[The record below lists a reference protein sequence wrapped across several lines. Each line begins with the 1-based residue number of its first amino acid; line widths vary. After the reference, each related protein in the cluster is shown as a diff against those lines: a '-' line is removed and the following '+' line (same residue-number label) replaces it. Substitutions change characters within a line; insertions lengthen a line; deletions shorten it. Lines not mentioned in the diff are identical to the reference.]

1 MLRTTSSRTTLLIG
15 MLALGAPCLPAADDA
30 AGPRMAHE
38 VPDPGIERRIT
49 DLLSQLT
56 LDEKLDLL
64 SGTGYETRPVERLG
78 IPALKMVDGPA
89 GVRQGQATA
98 FPAPIALAATWNPE
112 LAESVG
118 RAVARETKAKGG
130 NVLLA
135 PCVNIHRT
143 PFGGRN
149 FESFGEDPYLAGR
162 LAVAYVR
169 GVQGERVIAT
179 VKHFACNNQEHE
191 RLNINVEVDERALN
205 EIYLPAFKAAVTEAG
220 VWGVMSAYN
229 KLNGAFASE
238 NGPLLTGL
246 LKERWGFRGFVLSD
260 WGAVHSV
267 APTVNAGL
275 DLEMPTG
282 KYLSRAN
289 LARALDAGEI
299 RWPALDDKVRRILR
313 AMLSLGIGQGSDE
326 GALDTPEH
334 RELAKRVALESMVL
348 LKNDGGLLPL
358 DPKRLRSVAVIGPN
372 AAVARVGGGGSAAV
386 TPFYSVSPLDG
397 LKAKLEKKAKV
408 NYAPGVLGESDF
420 TPAPSEWL
428 RPPADSND
436 GEGLLGE
443 YFANAD
449 LIGEPMARRID
460 RRIVLEGAASLPA
473 GIGSQRFSVRWS
485 GELRPGQNGRY
496 LVSNVSDDGSRVY
509 LDGKLLLDNWGTH
522 GPSFRSTTVEL
533 KGGQSYPIR
542 IEYVQSGGG
551 FLFRLGLA
559 KIKMEP
565 LLEAVETAK
574 RSDVAV
580 VCVGLSAV
588 DESEGSD
595 RKALGLP
602 EEQERLIAAIAD
614 ANPRTIVVLNAGAAV
629 LPGEWLNRVPA
640 LLLAWYPGQEGGN
653 ALAELL
659 LGETSPSGK
668 LPTSFV
674 QRWEDASAYGN
685 YPGQGGVVR
694 YDEGI
699 FVGYRHL
706 DKTRVAA
713 LFPFGHGL
721 SYTGFAYG
729 DLRVAPRK
737 LARGSTIDVSFAVT
751 NTGARAGAE
760 IAQLY
765 VRDLRA
771 SAPRPVKELKA
782 FSKVFLK
789 PGETQTVRFTIDESA
804 LAFFHPDSKDWQAE
818 SGAFELL
825 IGGSANDIWL
835 RAGVTLE

>member
-1 MLRTTSSRTTLLIG
+1 MLRANGNGIAFFIF
-15 MLALGAPCLPAADDA
+15 MLALSAPGATED

-38 VPDPGIERRIT
+38 PHDPGIERRLT

-89 GVRQGQATA
+89 GVRMGQATA
-98 FPAPIALAATWNPE
+98 FPAPVALAATWNTE

-118 RAVARETKAKGG
+118 RAIAQETKAKGG

-149 FESFGEDPYLAGR
+149 FESFGEDPYLASR

-169 GVQGERVIAT
+169 GVQGARVIAT

-191 RLNINVEVDERALN
+191 RLGINVAVDERALN
-205 EIYLPAFKAAVTEAG
+205 EIYLPAFRAAVTEAG

-229 KLNGAFASE
+229 KLNGTFASE
-238 NGPLLTGL
+238 NAPLLSGI
-246 LKERWGFRGFVLSD
+246 LKQRWGFQGFVLSD

-267 APTVNAGL
+267 VPTVNAGL

-282 KYLSRAN
+282 KHLSREN
-289 LARALDAGEI
+289 LARALDEGQI
-299 RWPALDDKVRRILR
+299 QLPAIDDKVRRILR
-313 AMLSLGIGQGSDE
+313 AMLSLGIGQGSAE

-348 LKNDGGLLPL
+348 LKNSGGLLPL
-358 DPKRLRSVAVIGPN
+358 DPKHLRSVAVIGPN
-372 AAVARVGGGGSAAV
+372 AAVARLGGGGSAAV
-386 TPFYSVSPLDG
+386 TPPYSVSPLAG
-397 LKAKLEKKAKV
+397 IKSKLEKRAKV
-408 NYAPGVLGESDF
+408 NYAPGILGESDF

-428 RPPADSND
+428 RPPAGSDS
-436 GEGLLGE
+436 EGLLGE
-443 YFANAD
+443 YFANAE
-449 LIGEPMARRID
+449 LIGEPMARRVD
-460 RRIVLEGAASLPA
+460 RRVSLEGPASLPA
-473 GIGSQRFSVRWS
+473 GVGSQRFSVRWS
-485 GELRPGQNGRY
+485 GEVRPGQSGRY
-496 LVSNVSDDGSRVY
+496 LVSAVSDDGSRVY

-522 GPSFRSTTVEL
+522 GPSFRSASVEL
-533 KGGQSYPIR
+533 KGGQAYPIR
-542 IEYVQSGGG
+542 IEYAQSGGG

-565 LLEAVETAK
+565 MLEAVETAK
-574 RSDVAV
+574 RSDVAI
-580 VCVGLSAV
+580 VCVGLSAA

-595 RKALGLP
+595 RKTLGLP
-602 EEQERLIAAIAD
+602 EEQERLILAIAE
-614 ANPRTIVVLNAGAAV
+614 ANPRTIVVLNAGAAIV
-629 LPGEWLNRVPA
+629 PGEWLNRIPA

-668 LPTSFV
+668 LPTTFV

-685 YPGQGGVVR
+685 YPGEEGVVR

-713 LFPFGHGL
+713 LFPFGYGL
-721 SYTGFAYG
+721 SYTGFAYS
-729 DLRVAPRK
+729 DLRVAPRT
-737 LARGSTIDVSFAVT
+737 LPRGGTLDVSFSLT
-751 NTGARAGAE
+751 NTGTRPGAE
-760 IAQLY
+760 TAQLY

-782 FSKVFLK
+782 FSKVLLK
-789 PGETQTVRFTIDESA
+789 PGETQTVRLTLDESA
-804 LAFFHPDSKDWQAE
+804 LAFYHSDSKEWRAE

-825 IGGSANDIWL
+825 IGGSSSDLWL
-835 RAGVTLE
+835 RAPVTLE